1 MDKFSKIKVFSVALM
16 ATASAGLISCGG
28 DDDEGG
34 SANGSDTAGI
44 ITTSDGENKLLTSV
58 GDVKFEYDENNKLV
72 GVTDSWDKYEVSYN
86 PFKITK
92 TYNYNSSDYTTQ
104 EVVSDISVNGKGAI
118 TSLKAEYIYEDDDL
132 KEVTTTTMSFS
143 YDGAGHLTS
152 ISGSSTEVDTEGDEK
167 ETYKASGTYTLTWS
181 NNKLVKIS
189 ENTSESDGYK
199 YVETTEFEYGDD
211 EYQNLSHQFAD
222 NMLAETELFG
232 DYEWFAYLGYYGNG
246 GNYLPTSAYIES
258 ESNDD
263 DDYHSTNSESFNY
276 KYSFNSDGTL
286 SSESY
291 KYNSSKNWI
300 TRKYTYNSMET
311 RSMSTAVGSGKEVP
325 QKARRGLSHLFFHK
339 RR

>member
-1 MDKFSKIKVFSVALM
+1 MDKFSKIKVFSIALI
-16 ATASAGLISCGG
+16 ATASTGFISCGG
-28 DDDEGG
+28 DDDEGI

-44 ITTSDGENKLLTSV
+44 ITTSDGEKKLLSSV
-58 GDVKFEYDENNKLV
+58 GNTYFEYDENNKLISV
-72 GVTDSWDKYEVSYN
+72 NEGQDVYEVSYN
-86 PFKITK
+86 PFKITQ
-92 TYNYNSSDYTTQ
+92 TQNNSSYTQT
-104 EVVSDISVNGKGAI
+104 EVISDISVNGKGAI
-118 TSLKAEYIYEDDDL
+118 TSLKSVYTYDSDNST
-132 KEVTTTTMSFS
+132 EVTTTTMSFS

-199 YVETTEFEYGDD
+199 FVETTEFEYGDD
-211 EYQNLSHQFAD
+211 EYENQSHQFAD

-263 DDYHSTNSESFNY
+263 DDYNSTDSESFKY

-286 SSESY
+286 SSEAY
-291 KYNSSKNWI
+291 KYNSSKNWV

-311 RSMSTAVGSGKEVP
+311 RSMSTAIKSDNEVP
-325 QKARRGLSHLFFHK
+325 RKERRGLAHLFFHK